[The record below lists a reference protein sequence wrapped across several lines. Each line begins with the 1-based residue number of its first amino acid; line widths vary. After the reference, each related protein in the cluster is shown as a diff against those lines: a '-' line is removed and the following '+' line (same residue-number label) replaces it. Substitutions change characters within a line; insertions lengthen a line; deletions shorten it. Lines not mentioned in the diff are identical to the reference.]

1 MCVFQLR
8 GWVEEENRTIEF
20 SIGKTSTE
28 GKAHMMCIE
37 GSDGKLLA
45 PSLPDLCL
53 FLTQTHVNTC
63 VWMIGRIMDSQSQM
77 VLMSIPY
84 AHPTCRHP

>member
-53 FLTQTHVNTC
+53 FLTNTCEYMCLDDWENNGLPVSNGAHVNTLC
-63 VWMIGRIMDSQSQM
+63 PSY
-77 VLMSIPY
+77 L
-84 AHPTCRHP
+84 